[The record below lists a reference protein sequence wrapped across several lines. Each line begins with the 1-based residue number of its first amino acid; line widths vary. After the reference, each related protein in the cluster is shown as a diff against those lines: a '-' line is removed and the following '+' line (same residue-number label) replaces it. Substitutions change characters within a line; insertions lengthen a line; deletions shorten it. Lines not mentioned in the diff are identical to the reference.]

1 MCNGLDLVGGGQ
13 NKRLKA
19 RFQFKQILY
28 NFARLF
34 FFFTVYMSHSP
45 DGDQGFTF
53 KTPAAYY
60 FITIKF
66 SLVIDCTFV
75 KCPWRF
81 FPCVHCMFNA
91 LNACA
96 GLPEDSENCSWKLI
110 WLITVSLLWLC
121 AFLESVNYK
130 FNLSLLEIFPSFKGD
145 PAYILFC
152 YQIRV
157 TERGLINKSK
167 LI

>member
-34 FFFTVYMSHSP
+34 FFFTVYMSHGP

-66 SLVIDCTFV
+66 SLVIAHLLSALDV
-75 KCPWRF
+75 F
-81 FPCVHCMFNA
+81 FLAFIV
-91 LNACA
+91 
-96 GLPEDSENCSWKLI
+96 CSM
-110 WLITVSLLWLC
+110 
-121 AFLESVNYK
+121 
-130 FNLSLLEIFPSFKGD
+130 
-145 PAYILFC
+145 
-152 YQIRV
+152 R
-157 TERGLINKSK
+157 
-167 LI
+167 

>member
-1 MCNGLDLVGGGQ
+1 MCNGLDLVGGVRTKGLKRVFNS
-13 NKRLKA
+13 NKYCT
-19 RFQFKQILY
+19 ILHV
-28 NFARLF
+28 FSS
-34 FFFTVYMSHSP
+34 FFTVYMSHSP

-91 LNACA
+91 LNACT

-110 WLITVSLLWLC
+110 WLITVSLLRLC

-145 PAYILFC
+145 PAYIYCFV
-152 YQIRV
+152 I
-157 TERGLINKSK
+157 KSESRSVD
-167 LI
+167 

>member
-13 NKRLKA
+13 NKRPKA

-28 NFARLF
+28 NFVF
-34 FFFTVYMSHSP
+34 SSFFTVYMSHSP

-81 FPCVHCMFNA
+81 CPCVHCMFNA
-91 LNACA
+91 LNACT

-110 WLITVSLLWLC
+110 WLITVSLLRLC

-145 PAYILFC
+145 PAYIYCFV
-152 YQIRV
+152 I
-157 TERGLINKSK
+157 KSESRSVD
-167 LI
+167 